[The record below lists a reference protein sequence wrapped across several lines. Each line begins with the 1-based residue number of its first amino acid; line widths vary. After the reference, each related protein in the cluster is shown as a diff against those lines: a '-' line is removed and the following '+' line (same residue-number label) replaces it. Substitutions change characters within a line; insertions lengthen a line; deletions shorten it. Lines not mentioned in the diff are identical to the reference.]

1 MLFFITVHVMTR
13 SGTMVNFPRG
23 TASTE
28 REMRTLVFLLI
39 ASLALQLTPA
49 HATPLPYD
57 FGGQN
62 SHLYNR
68 AQLSRF
74 ADDRGYH
81 DIDLTRNHS
90 PTYGD
95 RLVKSVNGGPLIP
108 ITQMELPRFVDANGR
123 LPSWVLMR
131 ERATGYLMTVCT
143 GTGCQYRIPVIWTK
157 PMLDRVAETMGSA
170 MARCDPQS
178 ATCELRGLQRAMTIM
193 EVQFRQKLDRMS
205 SSETHAY
212 MVTNASHDPYLQD
225 CVDQT
230 FNGTGYL
237 MILADA
243 GLMKLHKVYYPGFT
257 WVHNYTRLQAPNGLV
272 IRLDLYHRESGVG
285 TGASVLAV
293 PDPLHG
299 AL

>member
-1 MLFFITVHVMTR
+1 
-13 SGTMVNFPRG
+13 MVNFPPWHQRQM
-23 TASTE
+23 AFTE
-28 REMRTLVFLLI
+28 RKMRTLVFLLI
-39 ASLALQLTPA
+39 ASLAFQLTPA
-49 HATPLPYD
+49 QATPLPYD

-62 SHLYNR
+62 SHLYDR

-95 RLVKSVNGGPLIP
+95 RLVKSANGGPLLP
-108 ITQMELPRFVDANGR
+108 INQMELPRFVDANGR

-131 ERATGYLMTVCT
+131 ERATGYLMMICT
-143 GTGCQYRIPVIWTK
+143 GTGCQYRIPVLWTK

-178 ATCELRGLQRAMTIM
+178 ATCELKGLQRAMTIM
-193 EVQFRQKLDRMS
+193 EVQFRQKLDRMN
-205 SSETHAY
+205 SSEIHAY

-257 WVHNYTRLQAPNGLV
+257 WVHNYTRLQAPSGLV

-285 TGASVLAV
+285 TGAYVLAV

>member
-1 MLFFITVHVMTR
+1 
-13 SGTMVNFPRG
+13 
-23 TASTE
+23 
-28 REMRTLVFLLI
+28 MRTLVFLLI
-39 ASLALQLTPA
+39 AYLAFQLTPA

-57 FGGQN
+57 FGSQN
-62 SHLYNR
+62 SHLYDR

-81 DIDLTRNHS
+81 DIDLTRSHA

-95 RLVKSVNGGPLIP
+95 RLVKSANGGPLMP
-108 ITQMELPRFVDANGR
+108 ITHLELPRFVDTNGR

-131 ERATGYLMTVCT
+131 DRATGYLMMVCT

-157 PMLDRVAETMGSA
+157 PMLDRVAEIMGSA
-170 MARCDPQS
+170 MAGCDPQS

-193 EVQFRQKLDRMS
+193 EVQFRQKLDRMNN
-205 SSETHAY
+205 SEIRAY

-257 WVHNYTRLQAPNGLV
+257 WVHNYTRLQAPSGLV

-285 TGASVLAV
+285 TGAYVLAV